1 MDKQQ
6 FGKASGPLLTE
17 GELKGMYDLENKR
30 ELKWPVTAEQ
40 ERRAL
45 YILNRRSFRFPFFE
59 AFDPPNTAVS
69 CPVRQTTTVPAQALT
84 LMNNGIVVQQS
95 QAMAARLVHDAG
107 GDWESIVKH
116 AWLLAYN
123 RTPTHA
129 EERMARE
136 FITAAQAAHAPAG
149 VAVAPSPATRES
161 FSSTSCWMV
170 ASYSTSPR
178 SRAACQ
184 EMAGFKQLLPGSYT
198 QLTRPSKSEV

>member
-1 MDKQQ
+1 M
-6 FGKASGPLLTE
+6 PRLTE

-107 GDWESIVKH
+107 GDWESIVKR

-123 RTPTHA
+123 RTPTHT

-149 VAVAPSPATRES
+149 VAVAQSTALRE
-161 FSSTSCWMV
+161 FCLALMNTTEFI
-170 ASYSTSPR
+170 YSN
-178 SRAACQ
+178 
-184 EMAGFKQLLPGSYT
+184 
-198 QLTRPSKSEV
+198 